1 MLKRFL
7 VLILLLLTAGFAL
20 AQDMPPLPSDA
31 PPSAVPAKDDT
42 MPALPDAAPATAPA
56 IVAPVSAAV
65 PSAND
70 MPALP
75 DTGVAPAASDVP
87 ALPGAASS
95 APADNSMPALPD
107 AAASAAPATAPAA
120 SSDMP
125 ALPSTSAAAPA
136 ATDSGMP
143 ALPDAS
149 APAMAPA
156 SSDMPAL
163 PSSSTSAAPAVAA
176 PAPATTTAA
185 KVSIAK
191 SVHVRHPW
199 EESKIRPDTILG
211 GWIQAK
217 GGNITSRL
225 SWGSQQVLNG
235 MDAKKYKMANEEGV
249 YEGEQN
255 KGPQY
260 RKFTF
265 VVPGSKDFVFVL
277 LKQVGRKMW
286 LRVGPDEEPAFA
298 NHSYAAVAKIREEDL
313 TVLHI
318 LKAKFGARMAPHHMV
333 PSWAAKFD
341 RQRETAD
348 E

>member
-7 VLILLLLTAGFAL
+7 VFILLLLAAGFAS

-42 MPALPDAAPATAPA
+42 MPALPDAAPSTAPA
-56 IVAPVSAAV
+56 IVAPVSPVA
-65 PSAND
+65 PSASND

-75 DTGVAPAASDVP
+75 DTGGPAPAASDVP
-87 ALPGAASS
+87 ALPAAAST
-95 APADNSMPALPD
+95 APTDNSMPALP
-107 AAASAAPATAPAA
+107 AAASTTSATAV

-125 ALPSTSAAAPA
+125 ALPSAAAPA

-143 ALPDAS
+143 ALPDSS

-163 PSSSTSAAPAVAA
+163 PGETKAASTAA
-176 PAPATTTAA
+176 PAPIVA
-185 KVSIAK
+185 KVEVKPAPVK
-191 SVHVRHPW
+191 KPW
-199 EESKIRPDTILG
+199 TESKIRPETILG

-225 SWGSQQVLNG
+225 SWASQQVLNV
-235 MDAKKYKMANEEGV
+235 MDARKYKMANEEGV

-265 VVPGSKDFVFVL
+265 VVPGSKDTVFVL

-298 NHSYAAVAKIREEDL
+298 NHSYAAVAKIRDEDL

-318 LKAKFGARMAPHHMV
+318 LKTKFRAHMMPHHMV
-333 PSWAAKFD
+333 PSWEAKFD
-341 RQRETAD
+341 RHRETAD

>member
-7 VLILLLLTAGFAL
+7 VFILLLFAAGFTS

-31 PPSAVPAKDDT
+31 PPSAVPVKDDT
-42 MPALPDAAPATAPA
+42 MPALPDAGPSTAPA
-56 IVAPVSAAV
+56 VVAPVPATGSDV
-65 PSAND
+65 
-70 MPALP
+70 PALP
-75 DTGVAPAASDVP
+75 DTGGTSAASATSD
-87 ALPGAASS
+87 
-95 APADNSMPALPD
+95 MPTLPD
-107 AAASAAPATAPAA
+107 AGASSAAPAVTTPAPATGSDMPVLPDTGGSNTVPTNATAPAS

-125 ALPSTSAAAPA
+125 ALP
-136 ATDSGMP
+136 DSG
-143 ALPDAS
+143 S
-149 APAMAPA
+149 
-156 SSDMPAL
+156 
-163 PSSSTSAAPAVAA
+163 
-176 PAPATTTAA
+176 APATTAPAASDMPTLPGEAAMNTASTPVNTGMP
-185 KVSIAK
+185 KVSESRPTHA
-191 SVHVRHPW
+191 REPW
-199 EESKIRPDTILG
+199 KESKVRPSTILG
-211 GWIQAK
+211 GWIHAK

-225 SWGSQQVLNG
+225 SWASQQVLNV
-235 MDAKKYKMANEEGV
+235 MDAKKYKGKEEGV

-265 VVPGSKDFVFVL
+265 VVPGSKDTVFVL
-277 LKQVGRKMW
+277 LKQVGRKVW

-298 NHSYAAVAKIREEDL
+298 NHSYAAVEKIRREDL

-318 LKAKFGARMAPHHMV
+318 LKAKFGARLMPHYMV

>member
-7 VLILLLLTAGFAL
+7 VFILLFLAAGYTL

-42 MPALPDAAPATAPA
+42 MPSLPDAGSSTAPAVAAPVPATGSDVPALPDTGGAPAAPVGNDMPTLPDANASSATPAVSSSALAAGSDMPALPDAGGNSATPANSSNPA
-56 IVAPVSAAV
+56 S
-65 PSAND
+65 SSD

-75 DTGVAPAASDVP
+75 DT
-87 ALPGAASS
+87 
-95 APADNSMPALPD
+95 
-107 AAASAAPATAPAA
+107 
-120 SSDMP
+120 
-125 ALPSTSAAAPA
+125 
-136 ATDSGMP
+136 
-143 ALPDAS
+143 S

-163 PSSSTSAAPAVAA
+163 PSESGTNAAPVAAA
-176 PAPATTTAA
+176 PAPVAA
-185 KVSIAK
+185 KVMAK
-191 SVHVRHPW
+191 PVHVRQPW
-199 EESKIRPDTILG
+199 KESKVRPDTILG
-211 GWIQAK
+211 GWVRAK

-225 SWGSQQVLNG
+225 SWASQQVLNV
-235 MDAKKYKMANEEGV
+235 MDAKKYKGKEEGV

-260 RKFTF
+260 RKFNF
-265 VVPGSKDFVFVL
+265 VVPDSKDTVFVL

-298 NHSYAAVAKIREEDL
+298 NHSYARVEKIRQEDL

-318 LKAKFGARMAPHHMV
+318 LKAKFGARLMPHHMV
-333 PSWAAKFD
+333 PSWTAKFD

>member
-7 VLILLLLTAGFAL
+7 VFSLLSLAAGFTS

-42 MPALPDAAPATAPA
+42 MPSLPDAGSSTAPA
-56 IVAPVSAAV
+56 VVTPVPATGSDAPALPNTGGSSAATAA
-65 PSAND
+65 SD

-75 DTGVAPAASDVP
+75 DANASSTTPAV
-87 ALPGAASS
+87 S
-95 APADNSMPALPD
+95 APAS
-107 AAASAAPATAPAA
+107 AA

-125 ALPSTSAAAPA
+125 ALPDTGGSSAAPA
-136 ATDSGMP
+136 A
-143 ALPDAS
+143 
-149 APAMAPA
+149 
-156 SSDMPAL
+156 SDMPAL
-163 PSSSTSAAPAVAA
+163 PDTGSSNEAPANSSAPAASSNMPALPSESGTNATPAAAVPAPVTTKVAA
-176 PAPATTTAA
+176 KP
-185 KVSIAK
+185 
-191 SVHVRHPW
+191 VHVRQPW
-199 EESKIRPDTILG
+199 KESKVRPDTILG
-211 GWIQAK
+211 GWVRAK

-225 SWGSQQVLNG
+225 SWASQQVLNV
-235 MDAKKYKMANEEGV
+235 MDARKYKGKEEGV
-249 YEGEQN
+249 YEGEKN

-265 VVPGSKDFVFVL
+265 VVPNSKDTVFVL

-298 NHSYAAVAKIREEDL
+298 NHSYAAVEKIRQEDL
-313 TVLHI
+313 TVLRI
-318 LKAKFGARMAPHHMV
+318 LKAKFGVRLMPHHMV
-333 PSWAAKFD
+333 PSWTAKFD

>member
-7 VLILLLLTAGFAL
+7 VFILLLLAAGFTS

-42 MPALPDAAPATAPA
+42 MPALPDAGSSTAPA
-56 IVAPVSAAV
+56 VVTPVPATDGNVPALPDTSGASATSAPAPAAG
-65 PSAND
+65 SD

-75 DTGVAPAASDVP
+75 DTGGSSTAPAASD
-87 ALPGAASS
+87 
-95 APADNSMPALPD
+95 MPALPD
-107 AAASAAPATAPAA
+107 AGGSNAAPANSSAPASSSDMPALPDTSAPATTSA

-125 ALPSTSAAAPA
+125 ALPSTSSTNAAPVAAAPSPV
-136 ATDSGMP
+136 T
-143 ALPDAS
+143 
-149 APAMAPA
+149 
-156 SSDMPAL
+156 
-163 PSSSTSAAPAVAA
+163 TKVAA
-176 PAPATTTAA
+176 KP
-185 KVSIAK
+185 
-191 SVHVRHPW
+191 VHVRQPW
-199 EESKIRPDTILG
+199 KESKVRPETILG
-211 GWIQAK
+211 GWVRAK

-225 SWGSQQVLNG
+225 AWASQQVLNV
-235 MDAKKYKMANEEGV
+235 MDTRKYKGKEEGV

-265 VVPGSKDFVFVL
+265 VVPNSKDTVFVL

-298 NHSYAAVAKIREEDL
+298 NHSYAAVEKIRQEDL

-318 LKAKFGARMAPHHMV
+318 LKAKFGARLMPHHMV

-341 RQRETAD
+341 RHRETAD

>member
-7 VLILLLLTAGFAL
+7 VFIPLLLAAGFAL

-42 MPALPDAAPATAPA
+42 MPALPDTAPSTAPA
-56 IVAPVSAAV
+56 IVAPVSATA
-65 PSAND
+65 PAASND

-75 DTGVAPAASDVP
+75 DTGGPAPAASDVP
-87 ALPGAASS
+87 ALPSAASAAS
-95 APADNSMPALPD
+95 TDNSMPALPD
-107 AAASAAPATAPAA
+107 AGASTAPAA
-120 SSDMP
+120 SND
-125 ALPSTSAAAPA
+125 
-136 ATDSGMP
+136 MP
-143 ALPDAS
+143 ALPDASVAPAPADNGMPALPNSS

-163 PSSSTSAAPAVAA
+163 PNSSTGAAPATVSAPVA
-176 PAPATTTAA
+176 TKVVA
-185 KVSIAK
+185 KPVAVK
-191 SVHVRHPW
+191 KPW
-199 EESKIRPDTILG
+199 TESKIRPDTILG

-225 SWGSQQVLNG
+225 SWASQQVLNV
-235 MDAKKYKMANEEGV
+235 MDARKYKMANEEGV
-249 YEGEQN
+249 YEGERN
-255 KGPQY
+255 NGPQY
-260 RKFTF
+260 RKFSF
-265 VVPGSKDFVFVL
+265 VVPGTKDSVFVL

-298 NHSYAAVAKIREEDL
+298 NHSYAAVAKIRDEDL

-318 LKAKFGARMAPHHMV
+318 LKTKFGYRMMPHHMV

-341 RQRETAD
+341 RHRETAD

>member
-7 VLILLLLTAGFAL
+7 VFILLFLAVGFTS

-42 MPALPDAAPATAPA
+42 MPSLPDAGSSTAPAVVSPVPATGSDVPALPDANASSATSAVSAPAPA
-56 IVAPVSAAV
+56 AGS
-65 PSAND
+65 D

-75 DTGVAPAASDVP
+75 DTGGSSAAPVASD
-87 ALPGAASS
+87 
-95 APADNSMPALPD
+95 MPALPD
-107 AAASAAPATAPAA
+107 AGGSNSVPANSPAPAS

-125 ALPSTSAAAPA
+125 ALPDTS
-136 ATDSGMP
+136 SH
-143 ALPDAS
+143 
-149 APAMAPA
+149 AMAPA

-163 PSSSTSAAPAVAA
+163 PGESGTNAAPSATA
-176 PAPATTTAA
+176 PAPVTTKVAA
-185 KVSIAK
+185 KP
-191 SVHVRHPW
+191 VRVRQPW
-199 EESKIRPDTILG
+199 KESKVRPETILG
-211 GWIQAK
+211 GWVRAK

-225 SWGSQQVLNG
+225 SWASQQVLNV
-235 MDAKKYKMANEEGV
+235 MDARKYKGKEEGV

-265 VVPGSKDFVFVL
+265 VVPNSKDTVFIL

-298 NHSYAAVAKIREEDL
+298 NHSYARVEKIRQEDL

-318 LKAKFGARMAPHHMV
+318 LKAKFGARLMPHHMV
-333 PSWAAKFD
+333 PSWTAKFD
-341 RQRETAD
+341 RQHETAD

>member
-7 VLILLLLTAGFAL
+7 VFILLSLAVGFTS

-42 MPALPDAAPATAPA
+42 MPALPDAGSSTAPA
-56 IVAPVSAAV
+56 VVAPVPATGSDVPALPNTGGTSAA
-65 PSAND
+65 PAND

-75 DTGVAPAASDVP
+75 DTGGS
-87 ALPGAASS
+87 
-95 APADNSMPALPD
+95 N
-107 AAASAAPATAPAA
+107 AAPANPPTPGS

-125 ALPSTSAAAPA
+125 ALPDT
-136 ATDSGMP
+136 
-143 ALPDAS
+143 S

-156 SSDMPAL
+156 SGDMPAL
-163 PSSSTSAAPAVAA
+163 PSESGTNAAPAAAASAPVTTKVAA
-176 PAPATTTAA
+176 KP
-185 KVSIAK
+185 
-191 SVHVRHPW
+191 VHARQPW
-199 EESKIRPDTILG
+199 KESKVRPDTILG
-211 GWIQAK
+211 GWVRAK

-225 SWGSQQVLNG
+225 SWASQQVLNV
-235 MDAKKYKMANEEGV
+235 MDAKKYKGKEEGV

-265 VVPGSKDFVFVL
+265 VVPNSKDTVFVL

-298 NHSYAAVAKIREEDL
+298 NHSYAAVEKIRQEDL

-318 LKAKFGARMAPHHMV
+318 LKAKFGARLIPHHMV

-341 RQRETAD
+341 RRRETAD